1 MHKSFAKYRRNFF
14 LSALISLAIASM
26 LMGTL
31 SARHSVQATHVAGV
45 PTPLAA
51 VNGDQSGTSPFV
63 AETLA
68 AGERSAEKTGKAL
81 VEQAERSGSSG
92 NVVAANRLSFN
103 RTIEY
108 PRDEES
114 EREPERKQDQ
124 PDKAE
129 EWRRLAM
136 IDEKGKILEG
146 ALLRAWN
153 QAKAMTVDSQ
163 AWPVESGSA
172 KSIDPAAGI
181 NTSGWTWLGPGNI
194 GGRIRSI
201 IVHPTDPQTLWVG
214 SVGGGVWK
222 TTNGGASW
230 SPMSDFLASIAIGSM
245 AIDPTNPNV
254 LYVGTG
260 EGFGN
265 QDRIQGAGIFK
276 TTDGGITWAQLP
288 ATANPSWFFV
298 NRLAVNPTNSQIILA
313 ATLTGI
319 WRTPDGGA
327 SWSQRSSSA
336 ALDLNIDPNDANKA
350 IASGTSGA
358 RYSVDGGL
366 TWTAATGVPSG
377 GRSEVAYARSDSSIV
392 YASVEAGTGQLYR
405 STDGGFSYSLV
416 NSGTYLQSQG
426 WYDNIVWVDPTNPN
440 TVIVGGISLWRSTN
454 GGTTL
459 NIVGA
464 LHTDQHA
471 IVESPV
477 DGTVY
482 FGNDGGIWRTTNFRA
497 PTMVVQSLNNNLGI
511 TQFYGGAGNA
521 ASGRVIGGTQDNGT
535 LRYSGGT
542 GTWNS
547 MAGGDGGW
555 CASDLT
561 DPNYFYGEFQYLQLH
576 RSTNGGLSSSD
587 IYQGISDAGGTTG
600 STNFI
605 APFVIDPNDP
615 NTLLAGGSRLWRST
629 NAKTTVP
636 SQINWTIIKNT
647 VGPNISAIAVAKG
660 NSNIIWVG
668 HNNGSIYYTTNGTD
682 PTPTWTQA
690 NSGSPLPGT
699 ICTRIAIDPTNS
711 SRVYATFGQFTS
723 SGKVWRTNNNGVSW
737 TNLTSNLPLAPVR
750 TITVWEQDP
759 NFLYVGT
766 EVGVFASANG
776 GLSWSPTN
784 DGPTNCSVNELFW
797 MGNTLV
803 AATHGRG
810 MFSIGISTG
819 QLPTVNIT
827 SPASGAS
834 FDPPANI
841 TINAT
846 AGDSD
851 GFISKVDFFADNT
864 IIGTAIAM
872 PYSVTWTNASG
883 GPHVL
888 TARATDNSGN
898 TTVSAPINI
907 SVTGPVGPS
916 NNYFATAQVLSGYS
930 GSVSGSN
937 VGADKEPGEPNH
949 EPAGNIGG
957 ASVWYRW
964 LAPASGPVTITTE
977 GSSFDTLLGVYT
989 GTSVSGLTIIARNDD
1004 EGTPGILTSRVSFNA
1019 VGGTTYQIAVDGYNQ
1034 NGTAGTGNVVLNLSH
1049 TSNAP
1054 SLQLTFGRYSVV
1066 ESGGSATLTVFRSG
1080 PTTVAATVDYRT
1092 SDTAALNNCSV
1103 INGVAS
1109 ARCDYAISVGTLRFA
1124 VGEATKTI
1132 SIPIVDD
1139 SYSEGNESF
1148 TITLSNVTGDG
1159 FGTPTSATVTIT
1171 DNDGAAN
1178 GPNPIDQTPFFVRQH
1193 YIDFL
1198 NREPDPAGYAGW
1210 QDILNKCHPGD
1221 ISCDRIHVSSA
1232 FFLAPEFQQRG
1243 YFIYRFYP
1251 VAFGRKPDYAEFMP
1265 DIARVSGFLTPAE
1278 LEAAKVAFSNE
1289 FIARPAFVS
1298 RFNGLSASQY
1308 VDLLLSTAGV
1318 TVSQTARNNWIA
1330 LAGAPGPPRA
1340 QVLREINESA
1350 EVSNKYFNQAFVVMQ
1365 YFGYLRRDPDAFYL
1379 DWIQLLDTTGDSR
1392 SMVNGFMNSPEYRLR
1407 FGP

>member
-1 MHKSFAKYRRNFF
+1 MVMHKSFSKYRRNLS
-14 LSALISLAIASM
+14 LSALISLAIA
-26 LMGTL
+26 LVLIGT
-31 SARHSVQATHVAGV
+31 SPVRHSVQSRPVAGV

-51 VNGDQSGTSPFV
+51 VNSDQSGTSPF
-63 AETLA
+63 AGTLA
-68 AGERSAEKTGKAL
+68 AGERSAGETGKAL
-81 VEQAERSGSSG
+81 VQQAERSGSAG
-92 NVVAANRLSFN
+92 NVVAANRLSSN

-108 PRDEES
+108 PGDEES

-136 IDEKGKILEG
+136 IDEKGKIPEG

-153 QAKAMTVDSQ
+153 QAQAMTVDSQ

-172 KSIDPAAGI
+172 NRIDPAAGI
-181 NTSGWTWLGPGNI
+181 NPSGWTWLGPGNI

-201 IVHPTDPQTLWVG
+201 VVHPTDPQTLWVG
-214 SVGGGVWK
+214 SVGGGIWK

-230 SPMSDFLASIAIGSM
+230 APMSDFITSLAVGSM
-245 AIDPTNPNV
+245 AIDPNNPDV

-260 EGFGN
+260 EGFSN
-265 QDRIQGAGIFK
+265 QDSIRGAGIF
-276 TTDGGITWAQLP
+276 TTADGGTTWSQLT
-288 ATANPSWFFV
+288 ATASWTSV
-298 NRLAVNPTNSQIILA
+298 NRLGINPANTQIILA
-313 ATLTGI
+313 ATGTGI
-319 WRTPDGGA
+319 WRTSDGGA
-327 SWSQRSSSA
+327 SWTQRYPTRTM
-336 ALDLNIDPNDANKA
+336 DLNIDPNNSSKA
-350 IASGTSGA
+350 IAAGTTGA
-358 RYSVDGGL
+358 RYSTDGGL
-366 TWTAATGVPSG
+366 TWTTATGVPSG
-377 GRSEVAYARSDSSIV
+377 GRVEVAYARSDSSIV

-405 STDGGFSYSLV
+405 STDGGVSYSLV
-416 NSGTYLQSQG
+416 NSGTFLGSQG
-426 WYDNIVWVDPTNPN
+426 WYDNIVWVDPTNSN
-440 TVIVGGISLWRSTN
+440 TVIVGGITLWRSTN

-464 LHTDQHA
+464 LHSDQHA

-521 ASGRVIGGTQDNGT
+521 SSGRVIGGTQDNGT
-535 LRYSGGT
+535 LRFTGAT
-542 GTWNS
+542 GTWSS

-555 CASDLT
+555 CASDPT
-561 DPNYFYGEFQYLQLH
+561 DPNYFYGEFQYLQIH

-587 IYQGISDAGGTTG
+587 IYSGITDAGQSSGA
-600 STNFI
+600 TNFI
-605 APFVIDPNDP
+605 APFVIDPNNP
-615 NTLLAGGSRLWRST
+615 NTLLAGGSSLWRST
-629 NAKTTVP
+629 NAKATLPSPVTWSIIKTTV
-636 SQINWTIIKNT
+636 SS
-647 VGPNISAIAVAKG
+647 NISAIAVAKG

-668 HNNGSIYYTTNGTD
+668 HNDGRIYYTTNGTD
-682 PTPTWTQA
+682 LMPTWTQA
-690 NSGSPLPGT
+690 NLGSPLPGS

-711 SRVYATFGQFTS
+711 TRVYATFGSFSAT
-723 SGKVWRTNNNGVSW
+723 GKVWRTDNNGASW

-750 TITVWEQDP
+750 TIAVWEQDP

-766 EVGVFASANG
+766 QVGVFGSPNG
-776 GLSWSPTN
+776 GLSWSPSN
-784 DGPTNCSVNELFW
+784 DGPTNCSVDELFW

-827 SPASGAS
+827 SPANGAS

-846 AGDSD
+846 ASDSD
-851 GFISKVDFFADNT
+851 GFLSKVDFFADNT

-949 EPAGNIGG
+949 AAGNFGG

-964 LAPASGPVTITTE
+964 LAPASGLVTITTQ

-989 GTSVSGLTIIARNDD
+989 GNSFNGFTVIDQNDD
-1004 EGTPGILTSRVSFNA
+1004 ERAGVLTSRVSFNA

-1034 NGTAGTGNVVLNLSH
+1034 NGTAGTGIVVLNLNH

-1054 SLQLTFGRYSVV
+1054 SLQLTLSSYSVV
-1066 ESGGSATLTVFRSG
+1066 ESGGSATVTVFRSG
-1080 PTTVAATVDYRT
+1080 PTTGPATVDYKT

-1124 VGEATKTI
+1124 AGEATKTI

-1139 SYSEGNESF
+1139 SYSESNESF

-1159 FGTPTSATVTIT
+1159 FGTPTSATVSIT

-1198 NREPDPAGYAGW
+1198 NREPDPTGYAGW
-1210 QDILNKCHPGD
+1210 QDILNKCNPGD
-1221 ISCDRIHVSSA
+1221 TRCDRIHVSSA

-1243 YFIYRFYP
+1243 YFVYRFYP

-1289 FIARPAFVS
+1289 FITRPAFVA
-1298 RFNGLSASQY
+1298 RFNGLSAMQY

-1318 TVSQTARNNWIA
+1318 TVSPTAHANWIA
-1330 LAGAPGPPRA
+1330 LAGTPGPPRA
-1340 QVLREINESA
+1340 QVLREISESV

-1392 SMVNGFMNSPEYRLR
+1392 TMVNGFMNSPEYRLR